1 MVNYSL
7 VVTIFT
13 IWLIFH
19 FGMVDTRKTLLFC
32 YLQHTGF
39 TLTDSSKLHG
49 FVFSFLLLLA
59 LPLLVCYH

>member
-19 FGMVDTRKTLLFC
+19 FGMVDTRKTLLFTAIC
-32 YLQHTGF
+32 STLVSLSLILRNCMVLYSRSSYYLH
-39 TLTDSSKLHG
+39 
-49 FVFSFLLLLA
+49 
-59 LPLLVCYH
+59 YH